1 MTARMHVRVAAAFIV
16 LVSLGLPAFAHH
28 AMGGELPRT
37 AWHGL
42 LSGLGHPIIGVD
54 HLAFVL
60 GVGLMAYLAGRVVL
74 LPLLFVAGTV
84 LGCAL
89 HVQGYSLPAP
99 EVAIALTVAIAAAV
113 VASRA
118 RLPLGLL
125 APLLAVA
132 GAFHGYAYGES
143 IVGAEPAPLV
153 AYVAGFGLIQAC
165 LAVACAAGLR
175 WAAGRADLSEAAA
188 LRTAGGAIALAAAFA
203 FAGVVLAG

>member
-1 MTARMHVRVAAAFIV
+1 MTARLQALVTAASMTLLSPV
-16 LVSLGLPAFAHH
+16 PPAFAHH

-60 GVGLMAYLAGRVVL
+60 GVGLMAHLAGRVVL
-74 LPLLFVAGTV
+74 LPFLFVAGTV
-84 LGCAL
+84 LGCIL
-89 HVQGYSLPAP
+89 HIQSYSLPAS
-99 EVAIALTVAIAAAV
+99 EIAIVLTISIAAAA

-118 RLPLGLL
+118 KLSAGLL

-132 GAFHGYAYGES
+132 GVFHGYAYGES
-143 IVGAEPAPLV
+143 IVGAEPAPLA
-153 AYVAGFGLIQAC
+153 AYLAGFGLVQGC
-165 LAVACAAGLR
+165 LAVGGAVGLR
-175 WAAGRADLSEAAA
+175 VAAARDYVGEAAV

-203 FAGVVLAG
+203 FAGIVLAD